1 MINNLDEITNSA
13 EGPSKEPF
21 AWSESIT
28 DKGDQEQMLEL
39 DVDQETPQKPSF
51 VKMLIAPLIYP
62 NGSKSRTARLLNIIL
77 LFLIAA
83 TVLVYFTMVIVPN
96 PMAIFVTASIMLLI
110 EVTSFVLLRL
120 GQVRSSSIMLSMG
133 LWLILVFI
141 SMSTGGMS
149 NIPYIALV
157 LMVTV
162 AVLLFGGVAGFIYA
176 IFNFV
181 IGFVLLIMGIN
192 GLSPNQSISFNLTSF
207 WFSMNVIFLASAGL
221 IFVANKGMEEAI
233 KLARTNERAQ
243 AVISRELYTMR
254 ISLEQQVS
262 RRTQEL
268 QNRTNYLQTS
278 IEISQVLSSILD
290 TDQLMQET
298 VNLIQE
304 KFDLY
309 YVGLFILDTSGEWA
323 ILRSGTGM
331 AGKAMLERNYR
342 IGVGSGIIGWSI
354 INAQPRVSLVVSEDD
369 VHLATPELPDTASE
383 AAFPLRS
390 RGNVLGAL
398 SIQSEQPGTFNE
410 MQLNTFQALA
420 DQLAIA
426 LDNANLL
433 QESQKAL
440 AESQI
445 AYGTVSRQA
454 WDEYL
459 RRGYELG
466 YRYDQKAITQLQ
478 REPDGN
484 GKWEK
489 EIHQVK
495 KSGQRL
501 QVTVE
506 DGSALFLPLL
516 VRDQVIGVINL
527 FKDGKGQNW
536 TDDEIA
542 LLETIT
548 GQLGIALDGARMYLD
563 TQRLAFREQLTGEIT
578 SRIRE
583 TLDVETVLRT
593 AAQEIQKTLDLHE
606 VVISLGTPEGI
617 SE

>member
-1 MINNLDEITNSA
+1 MIENPEEITNSV
-13 EGPSKEPF
+13 EGLSEEPS
-21 AWSESIT
+21 AGTESVVDDT
-28 DKGDQEQMLEL
+28 GQEQMLEL
-39 DVDQETPQKPSF
+39 EVDQIYPQKPSF
-51 VKMLIAPLIYP
+51 VKKLLAPLIYP
-62 NGSKSRTARLLNIIL
+62 NEDKSRTARLLNIIL
-77 LFLIAA
+77 LILIAA

-149 NIPYIALV
+149 NVPYVALV
-157 LMVTV
+157 LMVTI

-233 KLARTNERAQ
+233 KLARYNERAQ
-243 AVISRELYTMR
+243 AVISRELFTMR
-254 ISLEQQVS
+254 TSLEQQVT

-268 QNRTNYLQTS
+268 QNRTDYLQAS
-278 IEISQVLSSILD
+278 IEVSRVLSSILD

-298 VNLIQE
+298 VDLIQE
-304 KFDLY
+304 KFNLY

-342 IGVGSGIIGWSI
+342 IRVGSGIIGWSI
-354 INAQPRVSLVVSEDD
+354 VNAQPRVTLDVSEDD
-369 VHLATPELPDTASE
+369 VRLATPELPETSSE

-390 RGNVLGAL
+390 RGKVLGAL
-398 SIQSEQPGTFNE
+398 SIQSEQPGAFGE
-410 MQLNTFQALA
+410 MELHTFQALS

-445 AYGTVSRQA
+445 AYGTVSREA

-459 RRGYELG
+459 RSGHELG
-466 YRYDQKAITQLQ
+466 FRYDQKAVTPLQ
-478 REPDGN
+478 REPGAD
-484 GKWEK
+484 GKWEN

-495 KSGQRL
+495 KSGQKL
-501 QVTVE
+501 QVTVD

-527 FKDGKGQNW
+527 FKDGKGQSW
-536 TDDEIA
+536 ADDEIL

-548 GQLGIALDGARMYLD
+548 GQLGIALDGARLYLD

-583 TLDVETVLRT
+583 TLDIETVLRT
-593 AAQEIQKTLDLHE
+593 AAQEIQKSLGLPE
-606 VVISLGTPEGI
+606 VVISLGTPEGN
-617 SE
+617 